1 MPLQQLVNAITLG
14 STYSLVALGYTL
26 IFGTLGIVNMAHGDV
41 FMAAAFAGLFLVNVL
56 GFNIWVALVGAM
68 VAGALLGLILE
79 YAALRPMRRR
89 PDISRLSSL
98 ISTIG
103 FGILLQNI
111 FLTYLGPESRT
122 FDHSFQSSAWSLGP
136 ITVTPSDLM
145 IITVSLVIMVGLHLG
160 LNRTKVGK
168 ALRAVSENP
177 EASSLLGV
185 NAQSINLVAVAL
197 ASAIGGAAGMLVGIA
212 FAVHPIM
219 GLPYGLKGLSIIVL
233 GGMGS
238 VPGAMIGGLILGLIE
253 VMTVQFLASSWR
265 DAAAFALLFVLL
277 VVRPGG
283 LFGQPYS
290 RGRA

>member
-1 MPLQQLVNAITLG
+1 PLQQLVNAITLG

-136 ITVTPSDLM
+136 ITVT
-145 IITVSLVIMVGLHLG
+145 
-160 LNRTKVGK
+160 
-168 ALRAVSENP
+168 
-177 EASSLLGV
+177 
-185 NAQSINLVAVAL
+185 
-197 ASAIGGAAGMLVGIA
+197 
-212 FAVHPIM
+212 
-219 GLPYGLKGLSIIVL
+219 
-233 GGMGS
+233 
-238 VPGAMIGGLILGLIE
+238 
-253 VMTVQFLASSWR
+253 
-265 DAAAFALLFVLL
+265 
-277 VVRPGG
+277 
-283 LFGQPYS
+283 
-290 RGRA
+290 